1 MDLNQL
7 KQLGQLPDERLTAIL
22 VDIFGQIARKHSTG
36 TGLGE
41 FTWKNVEVAPN
52 GRLFINWCGEK
63 ELDDDVRARNH
74 RDYAGV
80 VYCVATGRKSAES
93 MQWDAERTVRQPV
106 LREIVLT
113 LCGRNDSEIP
123 LLRKLCEPYVDEAT
137 FFADYLTV
145 DEKEEWDDREQ
156 REKYR
161 REEEAERLHKEFF
174 DRATSIRL
182 YPAPTP
188 WYVHMLRCLA
198 AGAVM
203 AIIKL
208 IFF

>member
-1 MDLNQL
+1 MDPNQL

-22 VDIFGQIARKHSTG
+22 VDMFGQIARKHSTG

-137 FFADYLTV
+137 FFADYLTST
-145 DEKEEWDDREQ
+145 K
-156 REKYR
+156 R
-161 REEEAERLHKEFF
+161 RSGTTGSSARNTAARKKPNASTRSSSTAPPPSGSTRRRRHG
-174 DRATSIRL
+174 TS
-182 YPAPTP
+182 T
-188 WYVHMLRCLA
+188 CSA
-198 AGAVM
+198 ASPPEP
-203 AIIKL
+203 
-208 IFF
+208 

>member
-1 MDLNQL
+1 M
-7 KQLGQLPDERLTAIL
+7 
-22 VDIFGQIARKHSTG
+22 
-36 TGLGE
+36 
-41 FTWKNVEVAPN
+41 EVAPN

-123 LLRKLCEPYVDEAT
+123 LLRKLCDPYVDEAT

-188 WYVHMLRCLA
+188 WYVHMLRYLGA
-198 AGAVM
+198 AIFM
-203 AIIKL
+203 ALIKL